1 MNEKVEDWN
10 GFSIHFVQF
19 EGSWLWVADLEDIC
33 DALDLSADVVLNDI
47 DRDYVFEMYE
57 GNPFKLVY
65 LRKVFTS
72 LYILATSLWQ

>member
-47 DRDYVFEMYE
+47 DRDYVLRCMKAIHL
-57 GNPFKLVY
+57 KLVY

-72 LYILATSLWQ
+72 LYILVTSLWQ

>member
-47 DRDYVFEMYE
+47 DRDYVSSYYDLCPECVKEFHEW
-57 GNPFKLVY
+57 F
-65 LRKVFTS
+65 RKYGKEFNN
-72 LYILATSLWQ
+72 L